1 MVESTRRYSMAT
13 IAAFIMALYF
23 CFILLSC
30 TAVTEKFL
38 EKEVTDLV
46 QFEIEKHE
54 PKKDDAAH

>member
-1 MVESTRRYSMAT
+1 MAT